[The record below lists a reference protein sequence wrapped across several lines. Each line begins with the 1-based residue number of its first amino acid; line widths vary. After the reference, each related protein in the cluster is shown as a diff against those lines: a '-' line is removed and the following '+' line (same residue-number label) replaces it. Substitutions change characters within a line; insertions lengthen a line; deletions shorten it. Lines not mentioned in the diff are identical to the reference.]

1 MVTKGYNYC
10 LSYLSIDH
18 VDGGTQESLTSTI
31 STVSVASD
39 GIPIKSQDDEEE
51 EAGAQYDWNSEGERE
66 IPEDR
71 VQEIKPASD
80 QESADENEPDIEDG
94 QESEGDRHLEPG
106 EPGYDLDDDGLP
118 GAPLPPLPQEVEL
131 YPSQELDPSYQ
142 AIKKEKVFNCILYF

>member
-1 MVTKGYNYC
+1 MH
-10 LSYLSIDH
+10 LSLDH

-31 STVSVASD
+31 STVSVTSD
-39 GIPIKSQDDEEE
+39 GIPIKSQDDEDE
-51 EAGAQYDWNSEGERE
+51 EAGDQYDWNTEGERE

-71 VQEIKPASD
+71 VQEIQPASEP
-80 QESADENEPDIEDG
+80 ESGEENEPDDDGG
-94 QESEGDRHLEPG
+94 QEGEDVGHLEPG

-142 AIKKEKVFNCILYF
+142 AIQKEKVFRLATFT

>member
-1 MVTKGYNYC
+1 M
-10 LSYLSIDH
+10 
-18 VDGGTQESLTSTI
+18 
-31 STVSVASD
+31 SVASD

-71 VQEIKPASD
+71 VEEIQPPADQEVASQSEPDDDDEQEIEAV
-80 QESADENEPDIEDG
+80 G
-94 QESEGDRHLEPG
+94 HLEPG

-142 AIKKEKVFNCILYF
+142 AIKKEKV

>member
-1 MVTKGYNYC
+1 M
-10 LSYLSIDH
+10 
-18 VDGGTQESLTSTI
+18 
-31 STVSVASD
+31 SVASD

-66 IPEDR
+66 IPEDG
-71 VQEIKPASD
+71 VEEILQPEHQEAANLS
-80 QESADENEPDIEDG
+80 EPDDDDE
-94 QESEGDRHLEPG
+94 QESEAGGHLEPG

-142 AIKKEKVFNCILYF
+142 AIKKEKV